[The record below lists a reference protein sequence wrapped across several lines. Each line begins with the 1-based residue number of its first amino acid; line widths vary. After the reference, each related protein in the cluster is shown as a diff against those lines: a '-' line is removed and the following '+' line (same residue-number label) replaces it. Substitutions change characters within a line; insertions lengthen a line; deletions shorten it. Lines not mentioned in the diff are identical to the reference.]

1 VDKGFRDLADS
12 IAIVCHFGIKSNLME
27 ENQAPEI
34 AEDLSYKKVIHSL
47 KKKNWQSYT
56 KEFLMLFLAVFCG
69 FLAENYRESLSVQK
83 IEKEYILSLIEDLKT
98 DTTNLKVYIS
108 FRKEKSILMDS
119 LADMMLSENRSLMGN
134 RIYFLA
140 RQVFNDQ
147 AFFYTDGTIQ
157 QLKNAGNL
165 RLISKRNV
173 VNELLTYEKKVKV
186 LEEWDEND
194 NRTKSTF
201 REMGGKVFHSSELNA
216 TMDSEMKFVMPTT
229 NPQLITNDFKVINEI
244 AFQIH
249 YLSKMTKGNSLRAES
264 LRTDAAHLLE
274 LIQAEYKLD

>member
-1 VDKGFRDLADS
+1 
-12 IAIVCHFGIKSNLME
+12 ME
-27 ENQAPEI
+27 ENQVSEN
-34 AEDLSYKKVIHSL
+34 EKDLSNKEVISSL
-47 KKKNWQSYT
+47 KKKNWKSYF
-56 KEFLMLFLAVFCG
+56 KEFFMLFLAVFCG

-98 DTTNLKVYIS
+98 DTTNLSGYIS
-108 FRKEKSILMDS
+108 FRKEKSALMDS
-119 LADMMLSENRSLMGN
+119 LAEMMLSKERNLFGN
-134 RIYFLA
+134 QIYYLA

-147 AFFYTDGTIQ
+147 PFFYSDGTIQ

-173 VNELLTYEKKVKV
+173 VNELLAYEKRVKV

-201 REMGGKVFHSSELNA
+201 REMGGRVFHSSELNA
-216 TMDSEMKFVMPTT
+216 TMDSDMRFIKPTS
-229 NPQLITNDFKVINEI
+229 NPQLITDDFGIINEI

-264 LRTDAAHLLE
+264 LKSDASRLLE
-274 LIQAEYKLD
+274 LIHSEYKLD

>member
-1 VDKGFRDLADS
+1 
-12 IAIVCHFGIKSNLME
+12 ME
-27 ENQAPEI
+27 ENQAPET
-34 AEDLSYKKVIHSL
+34 EKDLSNKEVINSF
-47 KKKNWQSYT
+47 KKKNRKSYL
-56 KEFLMLFLAVFCG
+56 KEFFMLFLAVFCG
-69 FLAENYRESLSVQK
+69 FLAENYRESLSAKK

-98 DTTNLKVYIS
+98 DTTNLSGYIS
-108 FRKEKSILMDS
+108 FRKEKSVLMDS
-119 LADMMLSENRSLMGN
+119 LALMILSEERSSLGN
-134 RIYFLA
+134 QIYFLA

-147 AFFYTDGTIQ
+147 SFFYSDGTIQ

-165 RLISKRNV
+165 RLLRKRIV

-201 REMGGKVFHSSELNA
+201 REMGGRVFHSAELNA
-216 TMDSEMKFVMPTT
+216 TMDSEMRFVMPTT
-229 NPQLITNDFKVINEI
+229 NPQLITADFGVINEI

-264 LRTDAAHLLE
+264 LKSDAGRLLE
-274 LIQAEYKLD
+274 LIHSEYKLD